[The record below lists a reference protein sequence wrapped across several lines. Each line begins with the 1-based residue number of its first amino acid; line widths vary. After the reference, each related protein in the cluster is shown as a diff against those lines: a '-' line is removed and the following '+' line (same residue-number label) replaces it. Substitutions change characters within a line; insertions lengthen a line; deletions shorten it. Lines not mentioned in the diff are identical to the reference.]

1 MLTKSTIDRAEVH
14 AAPYV
19 IWDDE
24 LGGFGCK
31 IFPSGKRS
39 FVVRYRLRG
48 SRKRYQPTLGT
59 YGMLT
64 VAQARAQARAMLTA
78 ARFGQDPQAESNAR
92 RVREAAQA
100 SALTVP
106 KLVTQYVAAV
116 NGGNATS
123 KRLRGRAPAPGYVAD
138 TVVQLNRF
146 TKAHGA
152 QAAAAVTR
160 DDVVHLLND
169 YIRQPAT
176 HRRMH
181 GAISRMYAWARKQG
195 LLTGNPTADI
205 DTTSPP
211 SRERVLSLDELARI
225 WRAAETLEPL
235 YSDTVKLMITTG
247 QRRAEVSGMRW
258 GEIDL
263 ARALWTLPAARTKAR
278 RQHVLPLPPL
288 AVAVLLSRRMAFR
301 NAAVPDDMVLPTL
314 SRDGHRIAP
323 ISGWN
328 WLKRELDRA
337 AGMTDWRLHDFRRS
351 IVTICAEHGAEVAVL
366 DSMLNHASSA
376 TRSGVIGTYQRA
388 TLIEPM
394 RKVMAL
400 WDRLLSDKLQTAATS
415 TDVRTISL
423 SRTCAAKASGLP
435 ARLALR
441 LLHRDER
448 T

>member
-1 MLTKSTIDRAEVH
+1 MLTKSMIDRAEVH
-14 AAPYV
+14 AEPYV

-64 VAQARAQARAMLTA
+64 VAQARAQARTMLTA
-78 ARFGQDPQAESNAR
+78 ARFGQDPQAETKAR
-92 RVREAAQA
+92 RATETALA
-100 SALTVP
+100 SALTVS
-106 KLVTQYVAAV
+106 KLVEQYVAALSA
-116 NGGNATS
+116 GTAAT
-123 KRLRGRAPAPGYVAD
+123 KRLRGRAPAPGYISD
-138 TVVQLNRF
+138 TVLHLNRL
-146 TKAHGA
+146 AGAYGA
-152 QAAAAVTR
+152 QAANAVSR
-160 DDVVHLLND
+160 GDVLRLLND
-169 YIRQPAT
+169 YMPQPST

-181 GAISRMYAWARKQG
+181 GAISRMYAWARRHE
-195 LLTGNPTADI
+195 LVTSNPAHDI
-205 DTTSPP
+205 ETTTPP

-225 WRAAETLEPL
+225 WRAAETLELL
-235 YSDTVKLMITTG
+235 YGDTVKLLITTG
-247 QRRAEVSGMRW
+247 QRRAEVAGMQW

-263 ARALWTLPAARTKAR
+263 TRALWTLPAARTKAR

-288 AVAVLLSRRMAFR
+288 AVAVLLRRRMAFQH
-301 NAAVPDDMVLPTL
+301 APTAGDLVLPSL
-314 SRDGHRIAP
+314 ARDRENIAP

-328 WLKRELDRA
+328 WLKRELDRLSGVA
-337 AGMTDWRLHDFRRS
+337 AWRLHDFRRS

-376 TRSGVIGTYQRA
+376 TRGGVIGTYQRA

-400 WDRLLSDKLQTAATS
+400 WDSLLSDELQIAATS
-415 TDVRTISL
+415 ADARIVSL
-423 SRTCAAKASGLP
+423 AD
-435 ARLALR
+435 ARR
-441 LLHRDER
+441 
-448 T
+448 